1 MSAWGSCTFA
11 RNSAKTLFPLL
22 LAAITAVPALAQ
34 DTQPPVLTSFTFSPT
49 SVDTTTTSATVTM
62 TAQVTDNLSGV
73 AAVDADFIS
82 PSGGEAASCGMSLI
96 SGTNLNGTYQCTV
109 GIPAYSEAGTWT
121 VFYVYVADNVNNNH
135 TYHTSDLTAL
145 GFPTQ
150 LIVDSTTT
158 VALASSN
165 SRPPYGQPIT
175 FRATV
180 SSSNGNIPTCTVNFN
195 DGSTTLG
202 SSTLNS
208 TGVAFFTTSTLTVG
222 THTIVAAYLGDS
234 NDPAAD
240 SPPLTQVVNPAQTT
254 TAITSSLNP
263 STFGKSVTF
272 KASVSFAN
280 GIPPNGEGVEFFDG
294 NTKIATATLS
304 GGSATLL
311 RPGSPSALTRFMR
324 YTTEMQISSQA
335 RAR

>member
-135 TYHTSDLTAL
+135 TYHTSDLAAL

-150 LIVDSTTT
+150 LQVTSNQDLTAPVLASFTFSPTSVDTTT
-158 VALASSN
+158 SS
-165 SRPPYGQPIT
+165 
-175 FRATV
+175 ATV
-180 SSSNGNIPTCTVNFN
+180 TMTAQVTDNLS
-195 DGSTTLG
+195 
-202 SSTLNS
+202 
-208 TGVAFFTTSTLTVG
+208 GVAAV
-222 THTIVAAYLGDS
+222 D
-234 NDPAAD
+234 AD
-240 SPPLTQVVNPAQTT
+240 FISP
-254 TAITSSLNP
+254 
-263 STFGKSVTF
+263 
-272 KASVSFAN
+272 
-280 GIPPNGEGVEFFDG
+280 
-294 NTKIATATLS
+294 S
-304 GGSATLL
+304 GGEAASCGMSL
-311 RPGSPSALTRFMR
+311 
-324 YTTEMQISSQA
+324 IS
-335 RAR
+335 